1 MVKQQNGEM
10 VNFQSLKLFKPVIRL
25 GFCSSFYILCFY
37 RHTLRSELLTVY
49 RTEQIHQFTI
59 SPIHC
64 FTNSPFHQFTI
75 SPIHQF
81 TIFTNFTNSPIH
93 QFHQFHQ
100 FTKIKFWCNSGETIS
115 PFHLVKWF
123 NFTSIYSPVTMLS
136 TIHGL
141 VGNEWEVERERR
153 RPRETSIN
161 TAKVCA
167 VFGSESKK
175 IKNSK
180 GD

>member
-59 SPIHC
+59 SPIHYFTNSPIHH
-64 FTNSPFHQFTI
+64 FTNSPFHQFN
-75 SPIHQF
+75 SPFYQF
-81 TIFTNFTNSPIH
+81 TNFTNFTNSPI
-93 QFHQFHQ
+93 HQFHQ

-115 PFHLVKWF
+115 SFHLVKWF
-123 NFTSIYSPVTMLS
+123 NFTNIYSRDIYYIIKGVTPSS
-136 TIHGL
+136 TLYMIIYENIYQIYNIFFSDTPLGYY
-141 VGNEWEVERERR
+141 
-153 RPRETSIN
+153 IIFD
-161 TAKVCA
+161 TA
-167 VFGSESKK
+167 
-175 IKNSK
+175 
-180 GD
+180 

>member
-1 MVKQQNGEM
+1 MVKQRNGEM
-10 VNFQSLKLFKPVIRL
+10 VNFQSLELFQPGIRL

-59 SPIHC
+59 SPIHR
-64 FTNSPFHQFTI
+64 FTNSIHHFTN
-75 SPIHQF
+75 STIHQF
-81 TIFTNFTNSPIH
+81 TNFTNFTNSPIH

-123 NFTSIYSPVTMLS
+123 NFTSIY
-136 TIHGL
+136 
-141 VGNEWEVERERR
+141 R
-153 RPRETSIN
+153 
-161 TAKVCA
+161 
-167 VFGSESKK
+167 
-175 IKNSK
+175 
-180 GD
+180 